1 VFALCP
7 YLTVSYVE
15 ARVGDGNPRTPPYY
29 RCLLDGSIG
38 KEGCLGY
45 GEGGVGNVGSGLRR
59 SFISSLRDSFEIL
72 LKLTRHLRAGLYDF
86 APSGLERLIV
96 FCA

>member
-15 ARVGDGNPRTPPYY
+15 ARLETAIPELRHTTAVCWMGQ
-29 RCLLDGSIG
+29 LG
-38 KEGCLGY
+38 KKGVWVT